1 MDEQG
6 SRSMDDE
13 IGQRIGPVVAQLV
26 RQMMEIGLTWDE
38 AACVFGLAAKT
49 AAQLAASA
57 GGMDI
62 DACIV
67 TARERFEEAF
77 SQDVRV
83 VVNTAGMDEAG
94 NEAADNPLLGTA
106 RRRQSGKLH

>member
-1 MDEQG
+1 
-6 SRSMDDE
+6 MDDE
-13 IGQRIGPVVAQLV
+13 IGKRIGPVVGQLV

-49 AAQLAASA
+49 AAQFAASA

-62 DACIV
+62 DECIV

-77 SQDVRV
+77 AQDVRV
-83 VVNTAGMDEAG
+83 VVKTVEVGDSSAESD
-94 NEAADNPLLGTA
+94 DNPLLATA
-106 RRRQSGKLH
+106 RRRQSGRLH